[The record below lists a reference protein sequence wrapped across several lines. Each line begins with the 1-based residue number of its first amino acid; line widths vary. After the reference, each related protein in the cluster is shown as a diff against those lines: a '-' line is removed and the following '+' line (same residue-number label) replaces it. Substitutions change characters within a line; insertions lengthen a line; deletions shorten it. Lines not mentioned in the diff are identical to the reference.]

1 MVPDCVTLCVLNTR
15 QPHGLLDMRLNNRT
29 SMTGWGTEWI
39 IACCG
44 SFMHA
49 CEPCHDGT
57 ELRSFMLPSGI
68 TRTIVSNITPSQESH
83 ALVTGPKDSSLTGS
97 CQQSAARADSVRAHR
112 IEPECFRPMVYIALA
127 FLAAESPTPNGA
139 CWLPYARTALRPI
152 KEKNLHYCKGLHRY
166 KS

>member
-1 MVPDCVTLCVLNTR
+1 
-15 QPHGLLDMRLNNRT
+15 
-29 SMTGWGTEWI
+29 
-39 IACCG
+39 
-44 SFMHA
+44 MHA

-127 FLAAESPTPNGA
+127 FLAVESPTTKAGRKTRDS
-139 CWLPYARTALRPI
+139 LARSARLISGSARI
-152 KEKNLHYCKGLHRY
+152 G
-166 KS
+166 